1 MLSAVYYPHTTLHAD
16 TLASERLLKRS
27 LLLWDQL
34 EFIVPDRDF
43 RPHYEDQ
50 LTARAMELIGRNH
63 YPSDEEKKQA
73 HEQIEELVTRPHLPE
88 VFYSQGPESDAYDIY
103 PEKLLPE
110 TWDIIRRSRLAIRPG
125 PQPPGQAQPSGGDFV
140 RA

>member
-1 MLSAVYYPHTTLHAD
+1 MLSAVYYPHTTLHSD

-43 RPHYEDQ
+43 RPRYEDQ
-50 LTARAMELIGRNH
+50 LIARAMELIGRNH

-73 HEQIEELVTRPHLPE
+73 HEQIEELVTRPH
-88 VFYSQGPESDAYDIY
+88 
-103 PEKLLPE
+103 
-110 TWDIIRRSRLAIRPG
+110 
-125 PQPPGQAQPSGGDFV
+125 
-140 RA
+140 